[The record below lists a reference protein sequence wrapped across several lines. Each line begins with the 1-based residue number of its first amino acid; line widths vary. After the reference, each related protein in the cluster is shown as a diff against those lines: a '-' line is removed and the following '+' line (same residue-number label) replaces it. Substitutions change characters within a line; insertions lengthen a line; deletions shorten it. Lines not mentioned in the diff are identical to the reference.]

1 MATAY
6 DTVLQAMQ
14 SLGGERDI
22 QEVADWI
29 TRNSSEPVSS
39 LATVMAD
46 LTSPPNNSTKYPPE
60 RQFLERVERGKY
72 RMRIDWVESDPVNA
86 ADIAEATT
94 RTIGRLSDR
103 GAVIAAI
110 EEYEAMGAE
119 AFFDKYKF
127 GPAKWWFLIYDGKQY
142 ASKAIAGVAAWNQFG
157 RKGRPNNFSGGEIV
171 AKRLTELGFKVVNEA
186 IVDRT
191 AFPEE
196 VDESYPEE
204 IREPVLVNRYE
215 RNATAR
221 MRCIEIHGSSCQ
233 VCGMDFES
241 FYGPDFSGLIH
252 VHHLNPRA
260 MAIGPTQVNPKTDLV
275 PICPNCHAALHHGGE
290 LRLPDDLRQMIQM
303 VRSSPPADLES

>member
-1 MATAY
+1 MPTAY
-6 DTVLQAMQ
+6 ETVLKAMR

-22 QEVADWI
+22 QEVAAWI
-29 TRNSSEPVSS
+29 TQNSTEPVSA

-46 LTSPPNNSTKYPPE
+46 LASPPNNSTQYPPE
-60 RQFLERVERGKY
+60 RQFLERVERGRY
-72 RMRIDWVESDPVNA
+72 RIRTGWVESEPLNA
-86 ADIAEATT
+86 ANTEEATA

-103 GAVIAAI
+103 SAVIAAI
-110 EEYEAMGAE
+110 EEYDAMGAE

-127 GPAKWWFLIYDGKQY
+127 GPAKWWYLIYDGKQY

-157 RKGRPNNFSGGEIV
+157 RPGKPNNFTGGEIV
-171 AKRLTELGFKVVNEA
+171 AKKLTELGFKVVNEA
-186 IVDRT
+186 ITDRT
-191 AFPEE
+191 ALPEE

-221 MRCIEIHGSSCQ
+221 MRCIEIHGSACQ

-241 FYGPDFSGLIH
+241 SYGSDFVGLIH

-260 MAIGPTQVNPKTDLV
+260 KATGLTHVNPKTDLIPV
-275 PICPNCHAALHHGGE
+275 CPNCHAALHHGGQ
-290 LRLPDDLRQMIQM
+290 LRLPVDLRQKKIKAAQHSQ
-303 VRSSPPADLES
+303 RLE